1 MLINLPIILVIVT
14 LSFIGYGIYMN
25 KRLNLNKFNYSLSI
39 GFTVFFTILQLLY
52 YPIQY
57 LNLSFNLIII
67 SSIIVIG
74 VGIILA
80 FRYINE
86 LKHLIFRKN
95 TILLIISL
103 IVFVLVYYQTNIDI
117 AFSDSQMYINYVS
130 QNIRIENLNMFN
142 LYTGET
148 GSEWEIIYLYQGYYH
163 FGSFI
168 SWFINI
174 PSSIFGYGSSVANI
188 TVVTWG
194 LGLLYS
200 LISNS
205 FFISF
210 LGDLDVKNKWVK
222 RILIIFTLFYSNYYY
237 WRIALSFYGNTF
249 RTLLIT
255 MLMYFIYTWIK
266 ENKDEYKFIIV
277 CILFTGLS
285 CSSSFLFISF
295 GVMMALAIYLFIN
308 KKEDT
313 FITMSYLVIPILV
326 YGITIFTKDEVHIGI
341 SLLILSIIY
350 YIGIRFNEFKKII
363 YVIEE
368 FIFKHAKLIFY
379 IIVPIILALW
389 SLYVNIF
396 NQEFLYGYDFWFKDH
411 RSVDMVLDYRFI
423 YSNPM
428 TFVLN
433 IFRWLGIILIIRE
446 KGNGYLKVTFITM
459 LLLFLNP
466 LVSTAIADTIASNV
480 FYRLVE
486 VLFNPFTE
494 AIIFLYIINKYNN
507 KIVIVVTCSIML
519 LCTGLNHILSLSGN
533 EYGHYYFYVAG
544 AKDMLPLYKIDW
556 EDYDIIQHYLEET
569 KDTQDKQLVAL
580 SHTDA
585 LRSFAPQTQQ
595 IFTARDHWYPYS
607 RIDGNFYNIAMDRH
621 SWIKDLPSPTYT
633 NACMYIERYKVDHI
647 ILNKINNV
655 DYDKGSDECSYTI
668 YENELFKLKGV
679 IDDPNVIEY
688 ER

>member
-1 MLINLPIILVIVT
+1 MLINLPIILGIIT
-14 LSFIGYGIYMN
+14 LSFIGYGIFVN
-25 KRLNLNKFNYSLSI
+25 QKLNLNHLSFSLPI
-39 GFTVFFTILQLLY
+39 GFTIFFTILQLLF

-57 LNLSFNLIII
+57 FNLSFDLIIV
-67 SSIIVIG
+67 S
-74 VGIILA
+74 
-80 FRYINE
+80 
-86 LKHLIFRKN
+86 
-95 TILLIISL
+95 SL
-103 IVFVLVYYQTNIDI
+103 IVIIIGLLLSIKYRKTLVEFIINKNNVLLILTILVFVVVYYQTNIDI

-130 QNIRIENLNMFN
+130 QNVGIKELNMFN

-168 SWFINI
+168 SWIVNI
-174 PSSIFGYGSSVANI
+174 PSVLLGIDSYVSNI

-205 FFISF
+205 FFIGF
-210 LGDLDVKNKWVK
+210 LSKLDIKNIWFK
-222 RILIIFTLFYSNYYY
+222 RILMVFTLFYSNYYY

-255 MLMYFIYTWIK
+255 MLMYFIYIWVK
-266 ENKDEYKFIIV
+266 ENKKEYKYIIIA
-277 CILFTGLS
+277 ILFTGIS

-295 GVMMALAIYLFIN
+295 GVMSALAIYLFIN
-308 KKEDT
+308 RKEDA

-326 YGITIFTKDEVHIGI
+326 YGIIIFSKDEVHIGI

-350 YIGIRFNEFKKII
+350 YVGIRFNEFKKII
-363 YVIEE
+363 YVIES

-379 IIVPIILALW
+379 IIVPTILALW

-396 NQEFLYGYDFWFKDH
+396 DQEFLYGYDFWFKDH

-428 TFVLN
+428 TFILN
-433 IFRWLGIILIIRE
+433 LFRWLGIILIIKE

-494 AIIFLYIINKYNN
+494 AIILIYIINKYNN
-507 KIVIVVTCSIML
+507 KLTMIITCLVML
-519 LCTGLNHILSLSGN
+519 LCTGLNHALSLSSN
-533 EYGHYYFYVAG
+533 DYGHYGFYVAG
-544 AKDMLPLYKIDW
+544 AKDMLPIYKIDW
-556 EDYDIIQHYLEET
+556 EDYDIIQAYLKET
-569 KDTQDKQLVAL
+569 KDKDNLVVL

-585 LRSFAPQTQQ
+585 LRSFSPQTKQ

-621 SWIKDLPSPTYT
+621 SWLNNLPSPTYS
-633 NACMYIERYKVDHI
+633 NACMYIERYNVNYI
-647 ILNKINNV
+647 VLNKVNNV

-668 YENELFKLKGV
+668 YENDIFKLKGV
-679 IDDPNVIEY
+679 IDDPNIIEY